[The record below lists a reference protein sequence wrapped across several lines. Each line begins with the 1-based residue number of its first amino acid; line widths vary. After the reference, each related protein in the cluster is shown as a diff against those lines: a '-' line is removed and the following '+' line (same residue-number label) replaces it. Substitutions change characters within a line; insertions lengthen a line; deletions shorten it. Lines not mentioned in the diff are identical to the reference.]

1 MTLFLIQ
8 FNCCITIVPSFKRE
22 RSYIYSADWI
32 KKKTTTINPK
42 NTDDKCFQ
50 YAVFVALNYEEIK

>member
-8 FNCCITIVPSFKRE
+8 FNCCITNVTSFKRE

-32 KKKTTTINPK
+32 KKKIATIDPK

-50 YAVFVALNYEEIK
+50 YAVFVGLNYEEIK